1 MSHYVTLFQASNI
14 QGGESVKL
22 SSIDQ
27 KIVDI
32 CLRAASVMWSHKGLL
47 LLIFCWIY
55 LFWVGT
61 FGCETEFG
69 ILLTLIALCVM
80 LLCIICPSIFV

>member
-1 MSHYVTLFQASNI
+1 M
-14 QGGESVKL
+14 KL

-47 LLIFCWIY
+47 LLISCWIY

-69 ILLTLIALCVM
+69 ILLTLAALCVM

>member
-1 MSHYVTLFQASNI
+1 M
-14 QGGESVKL
+14 KM

-27 KIVDI
+27 KIEDI
-32 CLRAASVMWSHKGLL
+32 CLRAASVMWNHKVLL
-47 LLIFCWIY
+47 LLVLCWIY

-69 ILLTLIALCVM
+69 VLLTLIALCVM
-80 LLCIICPSIFV
+80 FLCIICPSIFV

>member
-1 MSHYVTLFQASNI
+1 M
-14 QGGESVKL
+14 KL

-69 ILLTLIALCVM
+69 ILLTLLSSGRQVLCTTLIAMV
-80 LLCIICPSIFV
+80 ITVT